1 MIDAKKSLVRHQLAY
16 LGALLAL
23 VTALG
28 LPVNAWTQANEVQAT
43 QNPAAVVG
51 QNETAATAQARVDQ
65 IFADAQEMDV
75 AGQRCLPARRI
86 RSVDVLDSRTLVFDM
101 GRDENYLVRLQ
112 RECFGLRRDT
122 PISYELHGSQF
133 CKHDGFRALERWGI
147 NQFVPGPRCFVP
159 AFIPVNDEERELAK
173 ARVKADRKAKI
184 SARKAEKAARRE
196 AKKAAKA
203 AAKRQRQDAGEQ
215 LADNA

>member
-1 MIDAKKSLVRHQLAY
+1 MIEAKKSLARHQLAC
-16 LGALLAL
+16 LAALLGL
-23 VTALG
+23 VTVLG
-28 LPVNAWTQANEVQAT
+28 LPVNAWTLANEAQTT
-43 QNPAAVVG
+43 QDPAAVGG
-51 QNETAATAQARVDQ
+51 QDEAAPTAQTRVDQ
-65 IFADAQEMDV
+65 IFADAQEVDV

-101 GRDENYLVRLQ
+101 GRDENYLVRLK

-147 NQFVPGPRCFVP
+147 NQFVSGPKCFVP

-173 ARVKADRKAKI
+173 ARVRADRKAKI
-184 SARKAEKAARRE
+184 AARKAEKAARRE
-196 AKKAAKA
+196 AKKAAQA
-203 AAKRQRQDAGEQ
+203 AAKLQRQNAAEQ